1 MHAWYQ
7 VYQMDYRQTNWRVLR
22 YKLLFLFFFL
32 QLFYFYNNFLK
43 GSTFLEMK
51 DPDAAAAAVLK
62 DQSKFMGRPLKV
74 YYCPPRPGD
83 KWPPRESSRPENN
96 SSSSGPSQ
104 EKGEFKNNSNSKNS
118 NNNANRED
126 TPKPDGCRKLFAGN
140 LSYEID
146 DNAMVEFF
154 KDCGTL
160 TGLRWLTRQDSGE
173 FRVSFSFSLFF
184 RLTLT
189 LICSSLGLCFH

>member
-1 MHAWYQ
+1 MHARHQ

-22 YKLLFLFFFL
+22 YKLLFLFSFFNCFVS
-32 QLFYFYNNFLK
+32 QQFLE

-96 SSSSGPSQ
+96 SSSSGPTQ
-104 EKGEFKNNSNSKNS
+104 EKGEFKNTNNSKN
-118 NNNANRED
+118 NNSVNREG

-173 FRVSFSFSLFF
+173 FRVSFFSLF
-184 RLTLT
+184 L
-189 LICSSLGLCFH
+189 CSCR